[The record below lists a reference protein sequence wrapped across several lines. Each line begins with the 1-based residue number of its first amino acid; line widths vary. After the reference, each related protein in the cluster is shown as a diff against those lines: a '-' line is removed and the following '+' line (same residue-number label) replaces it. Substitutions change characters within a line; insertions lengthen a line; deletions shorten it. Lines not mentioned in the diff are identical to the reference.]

1 MVFSTIEVE
10 SLNVDSCDFRCVI
23 FAVKPSLIAFD
34 GKKINGSS
42 YKLNKHACYLFL
54 NIILGRFLKM
64 VNENLN
70 QTRPKIY
77 FGAQIRI
84 LLSSDFTNFC
94 SARYCFLLIKRNF
107 KVEKTLTFFTNHWP
121 WRKILKSTAILSDH
135 LNSNDLKIFSRKPVG
150 RRISISEKCLLLCHM
165 NKLGVHFCE
174 MVYHCALVEVSSSI

>member
-54 NIILGRFLKM
+54 KIILGRFLKM

-107 KVEKTLTFFTNHWP
+107 KVEKL
-121 WRKILKSTAILSDH
+121 
-135 LNSNDLKIFSRKPVG
+135 
-150 RRISISEKCLLLCHM
+150 
-165 NKLGVHFCE
+165 
-174 MVYHCALVEVSSSI
+174 